1 MIELKHIQV
10 FYYKT
15 KELKEKFYINNSST
29 NSREFYQ
36 ALYKWNDLT
45 RNIEYIRYKDKSMFK
60 EIYTNE

>member
-10 FYYKT
+10 FYYRT

-36 ALYKWNDLT
+36 ALYKWNYLT

>member
-10 FYYKT
+10 FYYRT

-45 RNIEYIRYKDKSMFK
+45 RNIEYIRYKDKFMFK